1 MREFNLGDFI
11 ESLARGEET
20 PQNEKEKG
28 QEHEKETETEFDKA
42 VDGLVN
48 DIMRT
53 FKEQKERTFSDF
65 LKMREVREQRF
76 KSYEFQYHKS
86 IEFEIH
92 RPLTDEEVNLID
104 IAFRYAFMCGW
115 VAHKCEGG
123 NNDK

>member
-1 MREFNLGDFI
+1 MNS
-11 ESLARGEET
+11 ESI
-20 PQNEKEKG
+20 N
-28 QEHEKETETEFDKA
+28 TEFDKA
-42 VDGLVN
+42 VDDLVN

-53 FKEQKERTFSDF
+53 FKEQKKETFSDF

-76 KSYEFQYHKS
+76 KSYEPYYHKT
-86 IEFEIH
+86 IELEIH

-115 VAHKCEGG
+115 VAHKKGE